1 LNQFPRECTPGE
13 NDVGVN
19 SWGRTGLYLSY
30 DLVLSSSLG
39 RILHLRILIKHVF
52 FSVEMTWLVSIRV
65 IHMRFL
71 VADVIIM
78 GEHGVKHQSSKS
90 THSTYRPDT
99 NGLLAGASRV

>member
-1 LNQFPRECTPGE
+1 
-13 NDVGVN
+13 
-19 SWGRTGLYLSY
+19 
-30 DLVLSSSLG
+30 
-39 RILHLRILIKHVF
+39 
-52 FSVEMTWLVSIRV
+52 MTWLVSIRV